1 MTDIGDSN
9 FEDEFGL
16 DVQKKFIGLL
26 LRDKTWAELN
36 GFDIIKPEYFQNKIL
51 KLICKWIHDYH
62 REYKDFPTKLVLSE
76 QAKTYV
82 NDNHLPINEYF
93 LYTTALDDIFFIE
106 GGEADI
112 EFFKNKAITFVRQQA
127 WKAALGK
134 GTDALKINNYQEA
147 IDKFREV
154 LTLGAENDL
163 GIDYSTI
170 TPEEFISVL
179 GETYDKSNM
188 IQTGIEAWDDA
199 LGGGFV
205 KDNVHLLGGAPGF
218 GKSRA
223 MAFLAK
229 QAVMQGKRVVFITLE
244 LNQAETMANIE
255 SAVTGFRFF
264 ELLRPENLQSYKEKH
279 MQFINKYGDDLF
291 IKFYKPATITCDTI
305 HNYIQKV
312 IQYKKEKFGMDWK
325 PDVIYLDYL
334 DKLLPIQ
341 KIKGNL
347 YEDIGGVVDDCK
359 NLAISFHCPVIS
371 GSQLG
376 RNVWNLRGS
385 EVVSLD
391 SLADSSRKAH
401 LAHSI
406 TTINVNPGEKSAG
419 KARLFMAKSRSGRP
433 GTTIYIEQDLGR
445 CNMYEVEPWDPATL
459 QGTTTYTVKSVSGS

>member
-205 KDNVHLLGGAPGF
+205 KDNVHLLGACLLGKVKIKTNKGLISIEELSKLDNYNELEIYSF
-218 GKSRA
+218 DGQKKIVSKIQNVFETKKVKKLINLKFNNGKSIQCTLDHK
-223 MAFLAK
+223 FVIKNAK
-229 QAVMQGKRVVFITLE
+229 ADDPYIIYEKGI
-244 LNQAETMANIE
+244 A
-255 SAVTGFRFF
+255 
-264 ELLRPENLQSYKEKH
+264 YKE
-279 MQFINKYGDDLF
+279 
-291 IKFYKPATITCDTI
+291 A
-305 HNYIQKV
+305 
-312 IQYKKEKFGMDWK
+312 QYLTE
-325 PDVIYLDYL
+325 
-334 DKLLPIQ
+334 
-341 KIKGNL
+341 
-347 YEDIGGVVDDCK
+347 EDE
-359 NLAISFHCPVIS
+359 F
-371 GSQLG
+371 
-376 RNVWNLRGS
+376 
-385 EVVSLD
+385 
-391 SLADSSRKAH
+391 
-401 LAHSI
+401 
-406 TTINVNPGEKSAG
+406 
-419 KARLFMAKSRSGRP
+419 
-433 GTTIYIEQDLGR
+433 
-445 CNMYEVEPWDPATL
+445 
-459 QGTTTYTVKSVSGS
+459 